1 MSNKFVI
8 KPNYGSVS
16 KSRKHWS
23 QSWQAINEI
32 IANSVDEWI
41 KSETFY
47 KSDLIVRIELDN
59 NPRNLKQSS
68 LGVDNLLV

>member
-8 KPNYGSVS
+8 KPKLHGSGFE
-16 KSRKHWS
+16 KAGNTGLK
-23 QSWQAINEI
+23 SWQAINEI

-59 NPRNLKQSS
+59 IQRPST
-68 LGVDNLLV
+68 GG